1 MKTGLSIFD
10 YLNSEV
16 WKGPHPALVLGW
28 SDDQLDPVVELLDP
42 LLPNC
47 LPNKPEKVIT
57 PAMRRAIAACVRSLV
72 VEAHLTG
79 SWVRYSRHN
88 GHYTIPKRYR
98 LGGRYYSGHFVP
110 NAMDV
115 LKETGLID
123 HQDGYWE
130 PGGGRQSVAR
140 PTLALMQLLAPVI
153 DLGEARGEPHQVEVI
168 VLRDREDKREIDYDD
183 TDETNAMRAEVEAL
197 NEALGQL
204 DLYRLGRAFPI
215 PVMRRIFNGGFDRGG
230 RCYCQGESFQNIRA
244 GERRGLQLL
253 IDGVLYPVVEIDY
266 ANLHAVM
273 AYTQAGLAIPPGD
286 QYAIDGF
293 DRSVV
298 KRAFNVLLNATAQK
312 HAVAALVEDLHH
324 GDYELWQHSGLATR
338 QRGECRPYAK
348 KVIAAIAEKHHPI
361 AGFFGSDCGAAFMRR
376 DSDMAVRV
384 MIRVLEETGR
394 CPLPVHD
401 SFLVAGLDQEVLVR
415 VMRQVA
421 AEEGLSLCL
430 KASSGLGLWGP
441 VPPPPSL
448 LGDNTP

>member
-79 SWVRYSRHN
+79 SWVRYSRHK

-168 VLRDREDKREIDYDD
+168 VLRDREDKREIDYED
-183 TDETNAMRAEVEAL
+183 TEETIAMRAEVEAL
-197 NEALGQL
+197 NVALQQLRLYKSGQP
-204 DLYRLGRAFPI
+204 YPI
-215 PVMRRIFNGGFDRGG
+215 PLMRRIFNGDNLDRGG
-230 RCYCQGESFQNIRA
+230 RDYCKGRSFQIIPSA
-244 GERRGLQLL
+244 ERLGLQLL
-253 IDGVLYPVVEIDY
+253 IDPVFHPVIEIDFV
-266 ANLHAVM
+266 NMHAVM
-273 AYTQAGLAIPPGD
+273 AYTDAGLPIPPGD
-286 QYAIDGF
+286 QYEIEGF
-293 DRSVV
+293 DRLVV
-298 KRAFNVLLNATAQK
+298 KRAFNVLLNATTRHK
-312 HAVAALVEDLHH
+312 AVTALVEDLHH
-324 GDYELWQHSGLATR
+324 KDEELWQRSELPAR
-338 QRGECRPYAK
+338 FRSECIPYAK
-348 KVIAAIAEKHHPI
+348 EVVAAIADKHHQI
-361 AGFFGSDCGAAFMRR
+361 AEYFGSDRGAAFMRR
-376 DSDMAVRV
+376 DSDMAVKV
-384 MIRVLEETGR
+384 MLRMIERTGR

-401 SFLVAGLDQEVLVR
+401 SFLVADLDQEALDFT
-415 VMRQVA
+415 MQEVA
-421 AEEGLSLCL
+421 SEEGLPLCL
-430 KASSGLGLWGP
+430 KVSRGLP
-441 VPPPPSL
+441 R
-448 LGDNTP
+448 

>member
-1 MKTGLSIFD
+1 MKSALDIFD
-10 YLNSEV
+10 SAI

-28 SDDQLDPVVELLDP
+28 RDDQLDPVVALLGP
-42 LLPNC
+42 ALPSC
-47 LPNKPEKVIT
+47 LPNKPEKLIT
-57 PAMRRAIAACVRSLV
+57 PAMRRAIAACARSLV
-72 VEAHLTG
+72 VEALTSG
-79 SWVRYSRHN
+79 SWVRYSRHKDDY
-88 GHYTIPKRYR
+88 GIPKRYR
-98 LGGRYYSGHFVP
+98 RGDPYYSWHFVT

-115 LKETGLID
+115 LKQTGLIA
-123 HQDGYWE
+123 HEDGYWE
-130 PGGGRQSVAR
+130 PGGGRQPVAHAS
-140 PTLALMQLLAPVI
+140 PALQELLAPVI
-153 DLGEARGEPHQVEVI
+153 DLREARGEPHQVEVI

-286 QYAIDGF
+286 QYEIDGF
-293 DRSVV
+293 DRLVI
-298 KRAFNVLLNATAQK
+298 KRAFNVLLNATTRHKA
-312 HAVAALVEDLHH
+312 ATALVEDLHH
-324 GDYELWQHSGLATR
+324 KDDELWEHSELPTR
-338 QRGECRPYAK
+338 FRSECIPYAK
-348 KVIAAIAEKHHPI
+348 EVVAAIADKHHQI
-361 AGFFGSDCGAAFMRR
+361 AEYFGSDRGAAFMRR

-384 MIRVLEETGR
+384 MLRMIERTGR

-401 SFLVAGLDQEVLVR
+401 SFLVADLDQAVLAS
-415 VMRQVA
+415 VMREVA
-421 AEEGLSLCL
+421 SEEGLDLCL
-430 KASSGLGLWGP
+430 KVSTGLPRRGPAPACPLLSGGNNP
-441 VPPPPSL
+441 
-448 LGDNTP
+448 